1 MAPLAKSWETFG
13 DYVGSEIVAETKK
26 RSAKQGEGKL
36 LAWLKHRHDPLTSL
50 LLTIPI
56 FLLYHLGILLI
67 SMRNGVDL
75 VSGLTFEL
83 LERSLLAYVGVTIGY
98 AVAIVIAVAV
108 LRKKGKVKPAEW
120 LPVLGESAILA
131 VVMSFTVGWAT
142 NQLFDWQAGPP
153 AMNPLEKLV
162 MAAGAGFHEELVFR
176 VGLFAG
182 GTWLLNR
189 FTKLGEWK
197 SALIAA
203 LVSSLIFSGIHYVGP
218 FGDPITPIGPFL
230 MSFTFRALAGLYLAA
245 VYRFRGFA
253 VAVYTHTVYDLIVF
267 FM

>member
-1 MAPLAKSWETFG
+1 MADSNKRGGAKG
-13 DYVGSEIVAETKK
+13 GSKLVAF
-26 RSAKQGEGKL
+26 
-36 LAWLKHRHDPLTSL
+36 LKHRHDPLTSL

-83 LERSLLAYVGVTIGY
+83 LERSLLAYIGVTIGY
-98 AVAIVIAVAV
+98 AVAIVIAVGV
-108 LRKKGKVKPAEW
+108 LRKKGHVKPAEW
-120 LPVLGESAILA
+120 LPVLGESALLA

-142 NQLFDWQAGPP
+142 QQIFDWQVGPP
-153 AMNPLEKLV
+153 AMGPLEKLV

-189 FTKLGEWK
+189 FTKLGETK

-218 FGDPITPIGPFL
+218 YGDPYWPLLPFL
-230 MSFTFRALAGLYLAA
+230 ASFTFRALAGLYLAA
-245 VYRFRGFA
+245 VYRFRGLA
-253 VAVYTHTVYDLIVF
+253 VAVYTHTIYDLIVF
-267 FM
+267 FVYQ